1 MPKSKTGRK
10 SAVKKALIPR
20 LSITFL
26 VLLALMLVSC
36 PNPPDGQTAAESY
49 TLSGSLIKTGIV
61 DGTYAYLKLVA
72 KGGAPTDATL
82 YWTRSAPYSGGT
94 ALYSISG
101 IAEGTYTGYAF
112 IDVNGDAPN
121 SSAAMPGSGDW
132 AAGPSADFV
141 MNVDQTSIDIPEG
154 DWTQMP

>member
-1 MPKSKTGRK
+1 MKKS
-10 SAVKKALIPR
+10 LIPQ

-36 PNPPDGQTAAESY
+36 PNPPDGQTAAKSY

-61 DGTYAYLKLVA
+61 NTTYGYLKLVA

-82 YWTRSAPYSGGT
+82 YWARSAPFSGGT
-94 ALYSISG
+94 ATYSISG
-101 IAEGTYTGYAF
+101 IAQGTYTGYAF

-121 SSAAMPGSGDW
+121 SSTAMPGSGDW
-132 AAGPSADFV
+132 AAGPSPDLV
-141 MNVDQTSIDIPEG
+141 MNADQTSIDIPEG
-154 DWTQMP
+154 DWTLMP